1 MTDVATVSSTVATRP
16 ATAPRRGRRVR
27 NWKLRISLAIL
38 VLLGLTAVL
47 ADVLAPYDPVAQD
60 VSAILQG
67 PSALHWLGTDDLGR
81 DVFSRLIHGARVSI
95 LASLLAVGV
104 AALLGI
110 PIGIVA
116 GYFGGWV
123 DNVLMRVVDTLL
135 SFPAIILAIGITAA
149 LGPSLTNSMAAV
161 GVVFA
166 PSLARLMR
174 AQILAVKESPYVEA
188 ARSFACSGR
197 RIVFRHILPN
207 AIQPVLV
214 QCAVLL
220 GLALLAEASLSF
232 LGLGVQPPD
241 ASWGSMLD
249 RAYSFI
255 GLAPLQVITPGIA
268 IAVTVLAYNLLGDA
282 AQQAL
287 DPRNRRRR
295 D

>member
-1 MTDVATVSSTVATRP
+1 M
-16 ATAPRRGRRVR
+16 TAPAAAGPAQRAVRVR
-27 NWKLRISLAIL
+27 APRSGQTLRLRGSLAIL
-38 VLLGLTAVL
+38 GVLGLVALL
-47 ADVLAPYDPVAQD
+47 AGVLAPYDPRAQD
-60 VSAILQG
+60 ISAILQG
-67 PSALHWLGTDDLGR
+67 PSGAHLLGTDDLGR
-81 DVFSRLIHGARVSI
+81 DVLSRLIYGARVS
-95 LASLLAVGV
+95 LQASLLAVSI
-104 AALLGI
+104 AALLGL
-110 PIGIVA
+110 PIGIIA

-149 LGPSLTNSMAAV
+149 LGPSLTNSMTAV

-166 PSLARLMR
+166 PSIARLMR
-174 AQILAVKESPYVEA
+174 AQIFAVKEAPFIEA
-188 ARSFACSGR
+188 SRSFSCSGP

-241 ASWGSMLD
+241 ASWGSMLA

-255 GLAPLQVITPGIA
+255 SLAPLQIITPGIA
-268 IAVTVLAYNLLGDA
+268 IAVTVLAFNMLGDA
-282 AQQAL
+282 AQLAL

>member
-1 MTDVATVSSTVATRP
+1 MTASPVTGRVSPPLV
-16 ATAPRRGRRVR
+16 APRRRRARGGQRGR
-27 NWKLRISLAIL
+27 LRLSLGIL
-38 VLLGLTAVL
+38 GLLMLTAVL
-47 ADVLAPYDPVAQD
+47 ADLLAPYDPRAQD
-60 VSAILQG
+60 VTAILQA
-67 PSALHWLGTDDLGR
+67 PSSAHLLGTDDLGR
-81 DVFSRLIHGARVSI
+81 DVLSRLVFGARVS
-95 LASLLAVGV
+95 LQASVLAVSVAVVLGV
-104 AALLGI
+104 

-123 DNVLMRVVDTLL
+123 DNVLMRIVDTLL
-135 SFPAIILAIGITAA
+135 SFPAIILAIAITAA

-174 AQILAVKESPYVEA
+174 AQILAVKESPYIEA
-188 ARSFACSGR
+188 ARSFACSRR

-207 AIQPVLV
+207 AVQPVLV
-214 QCAVLL
+214 QCALLL

-241 ASWGSMLD
+241 ASWGSMLA

-255 GLAPLQVITPGIA
+255 GIAPLQIIAPGVA
-268 IAVTVLAYNLLGDA
+268 IAVTVLAFNMLGDA
-282 AQQAL
+282 AQLAL
-287 DPRNRRRR
+287 DPRSRRRQ

>member
-1 MTDVATVSSTVATRP
+1 MTMSPA
-16 ATAPRRGRRVR
+16 ATAPEQVALAPVRARRGAHVVR
-27 NWKLRISLAIL
+27 LRISLAIL
-38 VLLGLTAVL
+38 VVLVLVAVL
-47 ADVLAPYDPVAQD
+47 ANILAPYDPNAQD

-67 PSALHWLGTDDLGR
+67 PTGGHLLGTDDLGR
-81 DVFSRLIHGARVSI
+81 DVVSRLIFGARVS
-95 LASLLAVGV
+95 LEASLLAVGIAV
-104 AALLGI
+104 VLGL
-110 PIGIVA
+110 PIGIAA

-123 DNVLMRVVDTLL
+123 DNVLMRIVDTLL

-149 LGPSLTNSMAAV
+149 LGPSLVNSMAAV

-174 AQILAVKESPYVEA
+174 AQILAVKEAPYIEA
-188 ARSFACSGR
+188 ARSFACSAPR
-197 RIVFRHILPN
+197 VVFRHILPN

-241 ASWGSMLD
+241 ASWGSMLA

-255 GLAPLQVITPGIA
+255 SVAPLQIITPGIA
-268 IAVTVLAYNLLGDA
+268 IAVTVLAFNMLGDA
-282 AQQAL
+282 AQMAL

>member
-1 MTDVATVSSTVATRP
+1 MTVPPAAGAAHVALAQAR
-16 ATAPRRGRRVR
+16 APRGAQTLLLRV
-27 NWKLRISLAIL
+27 SLAIL
-38 VLLGLTAVL
+38 VVLALVAVL
-47 ADVLAPYDPVAQD
+47 ASVLAPYDPRMLD
-60 VSAILQG
+60 VNAILQG
-67 PSALHWLGTDDLGR
+67 PSGAHLLGTDDLGR
-81 DVFSRLIHGARVSI
+81 DVLSRLIYGTRVS
-95 LASLLAVGV
+95 LQASLLAMSI
-104 AALLGI
+104 AALLGL

-116 GYFGGWV
+116 GYFGGWA
-123 DNVLMRVVDTLL
+123 DNVLMRIVDTLL
-135 SFPAIILAIGITAA
+135 SFPAIILAIGITAS

-174 AQILAVKESPYVEA
+174 AQILTVKEAPYIEA
-188 ARSFACSGR
+188 ARSFACSGP

-241 ASWGSMLD
+241 ASWGSMLA

-255 GLAPLQVITPGIA
+255 GLAPLQIITPGVA
-268 IAVTVLAYNLLGDA
+268 IAVTVLAFNMLGDA
-282 AQQAL
+282 AQIAL
-287 DPRNRRRR
+287 EPRNRRRR